1 MYYINSS
8 RQQFVTNP
16 TSLNQSYLWSLSFV
30 HSGTIT
36 IHATVDL
43 KAVKSNL
50 SKRFLEDLDVALNLG
65 NDEKKRVALL
75 ALFEHYGHV
84 FATRITLGGSIISS
98 DIQRSHNLEQINSK
112 KNDVAGSVK
121 VPFFGGKA
129 GGGSEKEN
137 TSRDR
142 NDDARQ
148 SSKILGGN
156 QTYAPKS
163 DEEPSEQWV
172 SSIQKNCEYRS
183 AIRGDNLS
191 SPLPTSH

>member
-1 MYYINSS
+1 M
-8 RQQFVTNP
+8 
-16 TSLNQSYLWSLSFV
+16 
-30 HSGTIT
+30 

-43 KAVKSNL
+43 KALRAHLSN
-50 SKRFLEDLDVALNLG
+50 RFIRDLEAALNLG
-65 NDEKKRVALL
+65 NDEERRAALQ

-98 DIQRSHNLEQINSK
+98 DIQIFRNHEQINSK
-112 KNDVAGSVK
+112 KNDMAASVK

-129 GGGSEKEN
+129 GGGGEKES

-156 QTYAPKS
+156 QTYAPKA
-163 DEEPSEQWV
+163 DEDPSEQWV
-172 SSIQKNCEYRS
+172 SSIQKNCEYQRDS
-183 AIRGDNLS
+183 HLPYPILLS
-191 SPLPTSH
+191 W